1 MKKLAIL
8 LFFAAIMG
16 SVSAQQVFR
25 SQFSLYDTRDD
36 SVKRDHSKTVN
47 HMPYVPQFLGDA
59 ADGLKLY
66 SMAVD
71 VPASWNDYNAY
82 LHIENT
88 HMPYDVA
95 VNSSIVYHSDD
106 PDTPRD
112 FFISPYLNQGSN
124 QVVIVLHS
132 AESSPLNK
140 GVTPSKSKQ
149 FDGCY
154 LFAQHRA
161 SVYDYDAAI
170 VEREGKLHLEL
181 DIIAGNDF
189 NFEETI
195 NIGYDIYTPEKK
207 LVDYAVREMTIAGR
221 SRDTLKVRIDLGA
234 ETRYLWSATKPQ
246 LYRTT
251 LYIKRNGKPFEYLPL
266 PIGAGRTTFED
277 GKIYRNG
284 KVVTI
289 KDIAYCAATTA
300 AESRKQI
307 SAIKAKGYNTL
318 RISNPQSLWFYD
330 LCDELGV
337 YVIEQASINPTNG
350 SDNRAIG
357 GTPSNDPKYV
367 DSYLERV
374 KSMYYRTRNH
384 SCIIAYSLG
393 GDKAGNGYCM
403 YKAYQ
408 WLKSVE
414 TLRPVICRTADGE
427 WDTDM

>member
-47 HMPYVPQFLGDA
+47 HMPYAPQFLGDA
-59 ADGLKLY
+59 EGGLKLY

-95 VNSSIVYHSDD
+95 VNNSVVYHSDD

-112 FFISPYLNQGSN
+112 FFISPYLNQGNN

-132 AESSPLNK
+132 AENSPLNK
-140 GVTPSKSKQ
+140 GVTPSKNKL
-149 FDGCY
+149 FDGSY

-161 SVYDYDAAI
+161 SVYDYDTAI

-189 NFEETI
+189 NYEETI
-195 NIGYDIYTPEKK
+195 NVGYDIYTPEKK

-234 ETRYLWSATKPQ
+234 ETRYLWSAAKPQ

-266 PIGAGRTTFED
+266 AIGAGRTTFED

-284 KVVTI
+284 KAVTI
-289 KDIAYCAATTA
+289 KDIAYSAAATA

-307 SAIKAKGYNTL
+307 AALKAKGYNTL

-330 LCDELGV
+330 LCDELGI
-337 YVIEQASINPTNG
+337 YVIEQASINPTEG
-350 SDNRAIG
+350 SDSRAVG

-384 SCIIAYSLG
+384 PCIIAYSLG

-427 WDTDM
+427 WNTDM